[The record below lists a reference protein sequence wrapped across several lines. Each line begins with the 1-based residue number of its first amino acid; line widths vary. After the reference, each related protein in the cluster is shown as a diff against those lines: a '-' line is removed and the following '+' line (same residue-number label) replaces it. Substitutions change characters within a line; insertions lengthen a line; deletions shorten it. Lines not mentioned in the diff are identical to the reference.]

1 MKKRSLNADRKSS
14 GEKLVSELLILPD
27 GRILVHNLTRPF
39 AELLAELNP
48 DCEQIAS
55 RSSRRNEMKADIT
68 HPPSHCS
75 DAASHASSG
84 HELSQRT

>member
-55 RSSRRNEMKADIT
+55 RSSRRNEVKADVTQTTFALLRRGQSRIIR
-68 HPPSHCS
+68 P
-75 DAASHASSG
+75 
-84 HELSQRT
+84 